1 MAVSNSLGYIN
12 VDAVEGQ
19 IRGASL
25 VVDLRGIPLDFRY
38 TDPIRPSRL
47 ERVLYGSAL
56 DTYLR
61 EDLVLQSLLGAVE
74 VKPQLWLCNDLDL
87 LVPLRENGK
96 VKAAFVTSSSHAPLE
111 AVGNIESASEPN
123 SVLLQA
129 DSVSAPLRLA
139 LPPNSRP
146 DEAQQTAGLL
156 VEAAKMMELLEP
168 FGRIQ
173 KALLSL
179 NEE

>member
-1 MAVSNSLGYIN
+1 MAASNSLGYII
-12 VDAVEGQ
+12 VDGVEGQ

-25 VVDLRGIPLDFRY
+25 VVDFRGIPLDFRY

-87 LVPLRENGK
+87 LVPLRETGK
-96 VKAAFVTSSSHAPLE
+96 VRAAFLASSSHAPLE
-111 AVGNIESASEPN
+111 AVGNIESAAEPN
-123 SVLLQA
+123 AVLLQA
-129 DSVSAPLRLA
+129 DAVSAPLRVA
-139 LPPNSRP
+139 FPPNTKP
-146 DEAQQTAGLL
+146 DEAQQAAEFL

-173 KALLSL
+173 KAFLSL
-179 NEE
+179 NED

>member
-1 MAVSNSLGYIN
+1 MA
-12 VDAVEGQ
+12 
-19 IRGASL
+19 
-25 VVDLRGIPLDFRY
+25 
-38 TDPIRPSRL
+38 
-47 ERVLYGSAL
+47 
-56 DTYLR
+56 
-61 EDLVLQSLLGAVE
+61 
-74 VKPQLWLCNDLDL
+74 
-87 LVPLRENGK
+87 
-96 VKAAFVTSSSHAPLE
+96 SSSHAPLE
-111 AVGNIESASEPN
+111 AVGNIESAAEPN

-139 LPPNSRP
+139 LPPSSRP

>member
-1 MAVSNSLGYIN
+1 MAASSSLGYII
-12 VDAVEGQ
+12 VDGVEGQ

-25 VVDLRGIPLDFRY
+25 VVDLRGIPMDFRY

-61 EDLVLQSLLGAVE
+61 EELVLQSLLGAVE

-87 LVPLRENGK
+87 VAPLKETGK
-96 VKAAFVTSSSHAPLE
+96 VRAAFVAASSHAPLE
-111 AVGNIESASEPN
+111 AVGNIEPANEPN
-123 SVLLQA
+123 AILLQA
-129 DSVSAPLRLA
+129 DAVSAPLRVA
-139 LPPNSRP
+139 FPPASRP
-146 DEAQQTAGLL
+146 DEAQQAAGLL
-156 VEAAKMMELLEP
+156 VEASKTMELLEP
-168 FGRIQ
+168 FTRIQ

-179 NEE
+179 GEE